1 MDFDAY
7 IACLTGKD
15 AKAAYALAQQ
25 ITEESRV
32 SDTWYS
38 RFDEFAALLS
48 HKNSLVRNRAI
59 SILAANVR
67 WDGEGKFDTLLDEF
81 LSHVTDV
88 KPITARQCVAA
99 LPEIAEAK
107 PELAPRIRATLERA
121 DLSGYPD
128 SMQPLVLKDIMAAL
142 EKISVLGNQ
151 GA

>member
-15 AKAAYALAQQ
+15 AKAAYALAQR

-32 SDTWYS
+32 SDAWYS
-38 RFDEFAALLS
+38 HFDEFAALLS

-59 SILAANVR
+59 SILAANAR
-67 WDGEGKFDTLLDEF
+67 WDGEGKFDALLDEF

-107 PELAPRIRATLERA
+107 LEFIPRIRTALEQA
-121 DLSGYPD
+121 GLSGYPD
-128 SMQPLVLKDIMAAL
+128 SMQPLVLKDIVAAL
-142 EKISVLGNQ
+142 EKISTLGNR

>member
-1 MDFDAY
+1 MDFNAC

-15 AKAAYALAQQ
+15 AKAAYALALQ

-32 SDTWYS
+32 SDAWYS
-38 RFDEFAALLS
+38 HFDEFAALLS

-59 SILAANVR
+59 SILAANAR
-67 WDGEGKFDTLLDEF
+67 WDREGKFDALLDEF

-88 KPITARQCVAA
+88 KPITVRQCVAA

-121 DLSGYPD
+121 DLSGYLD
-128 SMQPLVLKDIMAAL
+128 SMQPLVLKDIMATL

>member
-1 MDFDAY
+1 MDFNPC

-25 ITEESRV
+25 ITEESRAY
-32 SDTWYS
+32 DAWYS
-38 RFDEFAALLS
+38 HFDEFAALLS

-59 SILAANVR
+59 SILAANAR
-67 WDGEGKFDTLLDEF
+67 WDKDGKFDLLLDEF

-107 PELAPRIRATLERA
+107 PNLIPRIRAALEQA

-128 SMQPLVLKDIMAAL
+128 SMQPLVLKDIVAAL
-142 EKISVLGNQ
+142 QKMERFS
-151 GA
+151 

>member
-1 MDFDAY
+1 MDFDTC
-7 IACLTGKD
+7 IARLT
-15 AKAAYALAQQ
+15 AKNARDAYAFTQQ
-25 ITEESRV
+25 ITEESRA
-32 SDTWYS
+32 SDTWYPH
-38 RFDEFAALLS
+38 FDEFAALLP

-59 SILAANVR
+59 SILAANAR
-67 WDGEGKFDTLLDEF
+67 WDREGKFDLLLDEF

-107 PELAPRIRATLERA
+107 PELIPRIRAVLERA

-128 SMQPLVLKDIMAAL
+128 SMQPLVLKDIVAAL
-142 EKISVLGNQ
+142 EKISALGNQ